1 MANETRNLIPCR
13 LLALALALLCLMPTL
28 CLAEDETA
36 ALYAQRLSELQT
48 PAEAAIAA
56 GRYEL
61 RTGNSALFPYL
72 YPAVIPFDEQ
82 AETPLPAVEGTF
94 SSDDETIV
102 TVDESGLMTAKAA
115 GETTVR
121 WQSPEGEES
130 ITVAVDDEY
139 ISEIAK
145 NYVYVLN
152 REYYSVARQRLPK
165 YNQYAK
171 WYYGKK
177 KEVGWCSVFTIFCA
191 NAAGFDP
198 IEEKTINPEGDYT
211 DLFFREGQV
220 GNQYDGFNKL
230 GRFVGVPKPG
240 YTVIYV
246 DMSKAY
252 LTTHIGSVV
261 AVEDRGDGLY
271 AVTTVEGN
279 MSNTVKRYTYLY
291 DSNCSN
297 HQITT
302 DTRKNLQEN
311 MAMLPENEHTDP
323 LCQYELHTDHW
334 SVFGFGATW

>member
-1 MANETRNLIPCR
+1 MFHNDFSRRFLCR
-13 LLALALALLCLMPTL
+13 IAALVLALCCLMPAAFADEETDAL
-28 CLAEDETA
+28 FAE
-36 ALYAQRLSELQT
+36 RLSQLQT
-48 PAEAAIAA
+48 PAEAAIAS
-56 GRYEL
+56 GNYQL
-61 RTGNSALFPYL
+61 RTGNSGYFPYVS
-72 YPAVIPFDEQ
+72 PGVIPFDEQ
-82 AETPLPAVEGTF
+82 AETPLPAPEGTF
-94 SSDDETIV
+94 TSDDESIV
-102 TVDESGLMTAKAA
+102 MVAQDGLMTGKSA
-115 GETTVR
+115 GETIVR
-121 WQSPEGEES
+121 WQSPEGEKS
-130 ITVAVDDEY
+130 IVVTVSDEAM
-139 ISEIAK
+139 SEIAK

-171 WYYGKK
+171 WYYRKK
-177 KEVGWCSVFTIFCA
+177 KEVGWCSVFTIYCA

-198 IEEKTINPEGDYT
+198 IEEKDIDPANDYT
-211 DLFFREGQV
+211 DVFFREGQV

-261 AVEDRGDGLY
+261 AVEDRGGGIY

-291 DSNCSN
+291 DSNKSN

-302 DTRKNLQEN
+302 DTRKHLQEN
-311 MAMLPENEHTDP
+311 MSMLPESEHTDP

-334 SVFGFGATW
+334 SVFGFGVTW

>member
-1 MANETRNLIPCR
+1 MAENRRLTRVTAVL
-13 LLALALALLCLMPTL
+13 LALLCLLP
-28 CLAEDETA
+28 AAAWADEDTQP
-36 ALYAQRLSELQT
+36 LFAQRLSQLKT
-48 PAEAAIAA
+48 PAQTAAEE
-56 GRYEL
+56 GVYRL
-61 RTGNSALFPYL
+61 RTGNSAYFPTVS
-72 YPAVIPFDEQ
+72 PGVIPFDEKE
-82 AETPLPAVEGTF
+82 ETPLPAAVGGFT
-94 SSDDETIV
+94 SDDEAVV
-102 TVDESGLMTAKAA
+102 TVDDTGLMTAVAP

-121 WQSPEGEES
+121 HAAADGEVA
-130 ITVAVDDEY
+130 ITVTVADDAM
-139 ISEIAK
+139 SEIAK

-152 REYYSVARQRLPK
+152 REYYSVGREKLPK

-171 WYYGKK
+171 WYYRKK
-177 KEVGWCSVFTIFCA
+177 KEVGWCSVFTIYCA

-198 IEEKTINPEGDYT
+198 LEEKEIDPENEYT

-220 GNQYDGFNKL
+220 GNQYDGFSKL

-246 DMSKAY
+246 GMSKAY

-261 AVEDRGDGLY
+261 AVEDRGDGVY

-291 DSNCSN
+291 DSKASN
-297 HQITT
+297 HEITT

-311 MAMLPENEHTDP
+311 MSTLPESEHTDP

-334 SVFGFGATW
+334 AVFGFGATW

>member
-1 MANETRNLIPCR
+1 MAENRRLTRVTAVL
-13 LLALALALLCLMPTL
+13 LALLCLLP
-28 CLAEDETA
+28 APAWADEDTQS
-36 ALYAQRLSELQT
+36 LFAQRLSQLKT
-48 PAEAAIAA
+48 PAQAAAEE
-56 GRYEL
+56 GVYRL
-61 RTGNSALFPYL
+61 RTGNSAYFPYVS
-72 YPAVIPFDEQ
+72 PGVIPFDQQE
-82 AETPLPAVEGTF
+82 ETPLPAAAGGFT
-94 SSDDETIV
+94 SDDEAVV
-102 TVDESGLMTAKAA
+102 TVDDTGLMTAVAP

-121 WQSPEGEES
+121 WQSPEGEKAV
-130 ITVAVDDEY
+130 TVAVSDDF
-139 ISEIAK
+139 ISEIGK

-152 REYYSVARQRLPK
+152 REYYSVGREKLPK

-171 WYYGKK
+171 WYYRKK
-177 KEVGWCSVFTIFCA
+177 KEVGWCSVFTIYCA

-198 IEEKTINPEGDYT
+198 VPEEDIDPETDSDRT

-261 AVEDRGDGLY
+261 AVEDRGGGLY

-291 DSNCSN
+291 DSNKSN
-297 HQITT
+297 HEITT
-302 DTRKNLQEN
+302 DTRKHLQEN
-311 MAMLPENEHTDP
+311 MLTLPESEHTDP
-323 LCQYELHTDHW
+323 LSQYELHTDHW

>member
-1 MANETRNLIPCR
+1 MAETRRFTR
-13 LLALALALLCLMPTL
+13 LLAILLALVCLLP
-28 CLAEDETA
+28 AA
-36 ALYAQRLSELQT
+36 ALADEDTDALFAQRLSQLKT
-48 PAEAAIAA
+48 PAESAIEE
-56 GRYEL
+56 GIYTL
-61 RTGNSALFPYL
+61 RTGNSAYFPHVS
-72 YPAVIPFDEQ
+72 PGVIPFDQQE
-82 AETPLPAVEGTF
+82 ETPLPAVEGTF
-94 SSDDETIV
+94 ASDDESIV
-102 TVDESGLMTAKAA
+102 TVDETGLMTAVAP
-115 GETTVR
+115 GETTLR
-121 WQSPEGEES
+121 WQSPEGEKS
-130 ITVAVDDEY
+130 IAVSVSDDAM
-139 ISEIAK
+139 SEIAK

-152 REYYSVARQRLPK
+152 REYFSVARQKLPK

-171 WYYGKK
+171 WYYRKK
-177 KEVGWCSVFTIFCA
+177 KEVGWCSVFTIYCA

-198 IEEKTINPEGDYT
+198 IEEKDIDPEGEYT

-220 GNQYDGFNKL
+220 GNQYDGFHKL

-261 AVEDRGDGLY
+261 DVQDRGNGLY

-291 DSNCSN
+291 DSKLSN
-297 HQITT
+297 HEITT

-311 MAMLPENEHTDP
+311 MLTLPESEHTDP

-334 SVFGFGATW
+334 AVFGFGATW